1 MREPG
6 EDLEVGETWTSPA
19 PPDDLDDDI
28 PF

>member
-6 EDLEVGETWTSPA
+6 EDLEPGETWTSYTPS
-19 PPDDLDDDI
+19 DDLDDNI